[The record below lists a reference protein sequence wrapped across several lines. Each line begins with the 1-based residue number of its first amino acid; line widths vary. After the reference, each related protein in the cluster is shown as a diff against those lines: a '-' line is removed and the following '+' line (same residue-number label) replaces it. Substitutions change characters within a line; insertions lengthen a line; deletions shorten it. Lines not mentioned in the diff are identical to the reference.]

1 MLILREIP
9 RSWALALTLVGASA
23 TLASPIANRPADAAT
38 AKLPP
43 SPKPWL
49 KAKVEEARQMS
60 VRKVEPG
67 SPEAKQLRK
76 DFKALIDDMMDWDT
90 MTRRSLGRSW
100 KDLKAKDQ
108 RAFGALLRK
117 LIESSY
123 QSKMRMAAKSDVDR
137 PKKVSIKWGEP
148 SIKPKRATI
157 EAKVKAD
164 KAKTF
169 LGFKLSWDA
178 KRWRVYDVSIDDVS
192 TVRTYRSQFRKLIE
206 DKGFAELMKRMQAKL
221 SDIESGRADIGN

>member
-1 MLILREIP
+1 MIG
-9 RSWALALTLVGASA
+9 VGA
-23 TLASPIANRPADAAT
+23 TLAGPLASRPAAAAT

-49 KAKVEEARQMS
+49 KAKVEQARQMS
-60 VRKVEPG
+60 VRQVEPG
-67 SPEAKQLRK
+67 SPEAKQLRE

-100 KDLKAKDQ
+100 KDLSAKDQ
-108 RAFGALLRK
+108 KAFGALLRK

-123 QSKMRMAAKSDVDR
+123 QSKMRMAAKTEVDR
-137 PKKVSIKWGEP
+137 PKKVSIKWGDP

-164 KAKTF
+164 KTKTF
-169 LGFKLSWDA
+169 LGFKLSWDG
-178 KRWRVYDVSIDDVS
+178 KRWRVYDVSVDDVS

-206 DKGFAELMKRMQAKL
+206 DKGFPELMKRMQAKL
-221 SDIESGRADIGN
+221 SDIEAGRAEIGN